1 MPKDNMRE
9 YYNARAPEYEQ
20 IYYREIP
27 ARRQEIAD
35 EVTCLEKLAAERDVI
50 DLACGTGYWTE
61 VLARRAKSVLAVDAA
76 PEMIAQAKTKKYVA
90 SVELMVSD
98 MFTAG
103 EDHNYDLVS
112 SGFWFSHQPRQD
124 WQRFFDLL
132 KRLVRPNGHI
142 WVIDNNPPAEQSQN
156 NSIGSDIHGNNFKRR
171 RLNDGTEYTII
182 KNYFGEAEIRDIFS
196 AQFKLDELKYGEYYW
211 SVVIR
216 P

>member
-1 MPKDNMRE
+1 MPKENMRE

-35 EVTCLEKLAAERDVI
+35 EVTRLEKLAAERDVI

-90 SVELMVSD
+90 PVELIVSD

-103 EDHNYDLVS
+103 EEQAYDLVS

-124 WQRFFDLL
+124 WQKFFDLL
-132 KRLVRPNGHI
+132 KRLIRPNGLI
-142 WVIDNNPPAEQSQN
+142 WVIDNNPPAE
-156 NSIGSDIHGNNFKRR
+156 GSKQESLGNDEHGNNYKRR
-171 RLNDGTEYTII
+171 RLDDGTEYTIL
-182 KNYFGEAEIRDIFS
+182 KNYFSEAEIRDIFS
-196 AQFKLDELKYGEYYW
+196 AQFKLEELKYGEYYW
-211 SVVIR
+211 SVVFR